1 MTAAYARSARDIVES
16 ALDAGGRPW
25 SRRIS
30 LWLDAL
36 VVLEECG
43 EAPLR

>member
-1 MTAAYARSARDIVES
+1 MSAAALARAARGVVES
-16 ALDAGGRPW
+16 ALDASGWPPW

-36 VVLEECG
+36 VKIEEDLG
-43 EAPLR
+43 

>member
-1 MTAAYARSARDIVES
+1 MKAALARDARRVVES
-16 ALDAGGRPW
+16 ALDSAGWPF

-36 VVLEECG
+36 LILSEEQDK
-43 EAPLR
+43 